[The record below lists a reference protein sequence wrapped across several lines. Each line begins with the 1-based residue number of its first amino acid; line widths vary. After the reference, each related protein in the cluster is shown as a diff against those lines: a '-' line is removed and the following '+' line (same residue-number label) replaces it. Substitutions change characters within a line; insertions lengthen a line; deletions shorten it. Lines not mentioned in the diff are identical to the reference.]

1 MNNYE
6 GRKGRKYVILPL
18 LPTKSSRKL

>member
-6 GRKGRKYVILPL
+6 GRKGRKYVILPFF
-18 LPTKSSRKL
+18 PTKSSGKV